1 MIEAAVAAPPQL
13 SPDGQWWWTGAEWVP
28 AHDLP
33 EDAEVMAPPGG
44 EVHEPA
50 PWATAVPAQSGYVE
64 PAHVEPAHVEPA
76 HVEPAHVEPLT
87 PRAPTPATMDV
98 LAGGGRSRRGRPSTP
113 VLAGALAAGVLGGGY
128 YLTHGGSSSSAAPA
142 TPVPAHHVAA
152 AVHPVRPP
160 VAPGKQADLDA
171 QNSLRAIAAAER
183 SYHHRTNAYTSTLVD
198 LTKLGYVAKP
208 TGRQLQIRVGGP
220 AGRPAYALRLVS
232 DSGTPWCLG
241 SAAGAA
247 VTACTP

>member
-33 EDAEVMAPPGG
+33 EDAEVMAPSGG

-50 PWATAVPAQSGYVE
+50 AWATAVPAQSGY
-64 PAHVEPAHVEPA
+64 
-76 HVEPAHVEPLT
+76 VEPAHVEPLT

-113 VLAGALAAGVLGGGY
+113 ILAGALAAGVLGGGY